1 LSTLVEDAAGKTV
14 TDTANSA
21 PIRVAIIDDDASLR
35 ASVGCLIDLTDGF
48 ECRQQ
53 FGSMEDALSRL
64 DGDGIDIVL
73 LDLGLPGMSG
83 TEGARVLKSRRPDLP
98 ILTITVYDD
107 DDRIFDALCAGACGY
122 ILKDTPPDR
131 LLAAIREAVD
141 GGSPMSPTVARKV
154 ITLFRAAPPPERA
167 DYGLTPHEAKL
178 LALLVDGHSYKS
190 AAAALGVSVNTISFH
205 MRHIYDKLQ
214 VHSKSAAVAKAL
226 RGKMVR

>member
-1 LSTLVEDAAGKTV
+1 V
-14 TDTANSA
+14 TDLGNSA
-21 PIRVAIIDDDASLR
+21 PVRVAIIDDDASLR
-35 ASVGCLIDLTDGF
+35 ASVACLIDLTDGF

-53 FGSMEDALSRL
+53 FGSMEDALERL
-64 DGDGIDIVL
+64 DHDAVDIVL

-83 TEGARVLKSRRPDLP
+83 IEGARILKSRRADLP

-131 LLAAIREAVD
+131 LLAAIGEAVA
-141 GGSPMSPTVARKV
+141 GGSPMSPTVARSV
-154 ITLFRAAPPPERA
+154 ITLFRSAPPPARA

-190 AAAALGVSVNTISFH
+190 AASALGVSVNTISFH

-214 VHSKSAAVAKAL
+214 VHSKSEAVAKAL
-226 RGKMVR
+226 RGRMVR